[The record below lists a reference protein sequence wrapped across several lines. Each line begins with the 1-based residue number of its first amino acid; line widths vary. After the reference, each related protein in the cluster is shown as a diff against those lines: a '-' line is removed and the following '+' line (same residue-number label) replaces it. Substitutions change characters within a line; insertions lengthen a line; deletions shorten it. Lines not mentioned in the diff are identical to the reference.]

1 MCSSD
6 LMDLGVKAEEL
17 EAIRKAAD
25 DEMNAA
31 VQFAVDSE
39 YPDPSEAVTDVYSS
53 DNERCVAR

>member
-1 MCSSD
+1 MGKR
-6 LMDLGVKAEEL
+6 LMDMGVSAGEL
-17 EAIRKAAD
+17 EAIKKAAA

-39 YPDPSEAVTDVYSS
+39 YPDPSEAVTDVYAS